1 MAFRLLLLA
10 LLCALMAGCDSN
22 KKDRSDTLLFIQI
35 FPAPASTSASSD
47 LSLAVGDTQ
56 QFIALGRFSDGSAVD
71 ITNSV
76 VWRSSDT
83 STVTIDSSGNAT
95 AVAPGSAG
103 IFARRDGV
111 LSNRVTVNVASVL
124 LTSIQVTPPIV
135 SLAPG
140 TSQQLAAL
148 GRFSDGSTAD
158 ITDSVTWQ
166 SSDTDTVTVDAD
178 GNATAVAAGTA
189 SITASRDGITSN
201 TVAVTVT
208 SALLTSIQVTPAV
221 VSLPKGI
228 SQQLTAVGSFS
239 DGSTFDITSSA
250 SWNSDNAAV
259 ATVDSLGRV
268 TAVEVGSANITASQD
283 GITSNTA
290 TVTVTSAALTSI
302 QVTPAVSSL
311 PKGNSEQLTA
321 VGTFSDGSTL
331 DITSSASWNS
341 DNTAV
346 ATVDS
351 LGEVTAV
358 DVGSANITA
367 SQSGITSNTATVT
380 VTSAVLTSIQ
390 VTPAVSSLPKGNSEQ
405 LTAVGTF
412 SDGSTLDITSS
423 ASWNSDNTTVATVD
437 SLGEVTAVEVGSA
450 DITASQDGITSN
462 TTTVTVTSAVLTSIQ
477 ITPAVVSLPKGNS
490 QQLTAEGTFSDGSNL
505 DITNTVNWNS
515 DNTAAATV
523 DILGEVTAVDV
534 GSANITASQGGISSN
549 TATVTVTSA
558 VLTSIQVTPAVSSLP
573 KGNSEQLTAVGTFS
587 DGSTL
592 DITSSA
598 SWNSDNTAVATVDI
612 LGEVTGVEVGSANI
626 TASQDGI
633 TSNTAAVT
641 VTSAVLTSIQV
652 TPAVVSLPKG
662 NSVQLTAVGTF
673 SDGSTLDIT
682 SSASWNSDNT
692 AAATVDLLGEVT
704 AVEVGSADITAS
716 QDGITSNT
724 ATVTVTSAVLT
735 SIQVTPATVSL
746 PKGNSEQL
754 AAEGTF
760 SDGSTLDITNTVNW
774 NSDNTAVATV
784 DVLGEVTAVEV
795 GSANITANQD
805 GVFSNAVGVT
815 VTSAV
820 LVSIQVTPAAANL
833 PKGNSEQLAA
843 EGTFSDGSTLD
854 ITNTASWNSDNTA
867 VATVDLLGEV
877 TAVELGRANIT
888 ASQDGI
894 TSNAVAVIVT
904 SAVLTNIQVT
914 PAPVSLPK
922 GDTQQLAAE
931 GTFSDASTLD
941 ITNTVSWNSDDT
953 AVATVDLLGE
963 LTAVEVGS
971 ADITASQ
978 DGITS
983 NTVAVTVTAAVTLC
997 NVPSFQGTQ
1006 LDIDGNLVTKTFYCA
1021 PTRAQVEATGT
1032 YATLESFF
1040 EGGVEFAKL
1049 GVDDLI
1055 QYCRDAFGDLI
1066 PITDFVSFLNANTTA
1081 QFGAPPSSWPVS
1093 EDYFTVNDMPEYVP
1107 ITLTNA
1113 GGATAGT
1120 PIPLSDVTIRAVPLC
1135 VTQP

>member
-35 FPAPASTSASSD
+35 FPAPAGAGASSD
-47 LSLAVGDTQ
+47 LSLAAGDTQ

-71 ITNSV
+71 ITDSV

-178 GNATAVAAGTA
+178 GNATAVATGTA

-208 SALLTSIQVTPAV
+208 SAVLVGIQVTPAT
-221 VSLPKGI
+221 VSLPKGN
-228 SQQLTAVGSFS
+228 SEQFTAIGTFS
-239 DGSTFDITSSA
+239 DGSTLDITTSA
-250 SWNSDNAAV
+250 SWNSDNTAA
-259 ATVDSLGRV
+259 ATVDLLGEV
-268 TAVEVGSANITASQD
+268 TAVEVGSANITASRD

-290 TVTVTSAALTSI
+290 TVTVTSAVLTSI
-302 QVTPAVSSL
+302 QVTPAVVSL

-331 DITSSASWNS
+331 DLTNSVSWNS

-358 DVGSANITA
+358 DVGSADITA
-367 SQSGITSNTATVT
+367 SQDGITSNTATVT

-390 VTPAVSSLPKGNSEQ
+390 VTPAIVSLPKGNSEQ

-412 SDGSTLDITSS
+412 SDGSTLDIT
-423 ASWNSDNTTVATVD
+423 N
-437 SLGEVTAVEVGSA
+437 
-450 DITASQDGITSN
+450 
-462 TTTVTVTSAVLTSIQ
+462 
-477 ITPAVVSLPKGNS
+477 
-490 QQLTAEGTFSDGSNL
+490 
-505 DITNTVNWNS
+505 
-515 DNTAAATV
+515 
-523 DILGEVTAVDV
+523 
-534 GSANITASQGGISSN
+534 
-549 TATVTVTSA
+549 
-558 VLTSIQVTPAVSSLP
+558 
-573 KGNSEQLTAVGTFS
+573 
-587 DGSTL
+587 
-592 DITSSA
+592 
-598 SWNSDNTAVATVDI
+598 
-612 LGEVTGVEVGSANI
+612 
-626 TASQDGI
+626 
-633 TSNTAAVT
+633 
-641 VTSAVLTSIQV
+641 
-652 TPAVVSLPKG
+652 
-662 NSVQLTAVGTF
+662 
-673 SDGSTLDIT
+673 
-682 SSASWNSDNT
+682 SASWNSDNT
-692 AAATVDLLGEVT
+692 AAATVDSLGEVT

-724 ATVTVTSAVLT
+724 ATVTVTSAVLV
-735 SIQVTPATVSL
+735 SIQVTPAT
-746 PKGNSEQL
+746 
-754 AAEGTF
+754 
-760 SDGSTLDITNTVNW
+760 
-774 NSDNTAVATV
+774 
-784 DVLGEVTAVEV
+784 
-795 GSANITANQD
+795 
-805 GVFSNAVGVT
+805 
-815 VTSAV
+815 
-820 LVSIQVTPAAANL
+820 ANL

-854 ITNTASWNSDNTA
+854 ITNTANWNSNNTA

-877 TAVELGRANIT
+877 TAVELGRAHIT

-904 SAVLTNIQVT
+904 SAVLTSIQVT
-914 PAPVSLPK
+914 PTPVSLPKGNSEQLSAEGTFSDGSTLDITNTASWNSDNTAAATVDLLGEVTAVEVGSANITASQDGITSNTVPVTVTSAVLTAIQVTPSPVSLPK

-971 ADITASQ
+971 ANITASQ

-983 NTVAVTVTAAVTLC
+983 NTVAVTVTAVVTLC

-1006 LDIDGNLVTKTFYCA
+1006 LDIDGNLVTKTFFCA

-1040 EGGVEFAKL
+1040 EGGIEFAKL
-1049 GVDDLI
+1049 GVDDLL
-1055 QYCRDAFGDLI
+1055 QYCFDAFGSLP

-1081 QFGAPPSSWPVS
+1081 QFGAAPSSWPVT
-1093 EDYFTVNDMPEYVP
+1093 EDYFSLDDMSQYVP
-1107 ITLTNA
+1107 VTLTNA

-1120 PIPLSDVTIRAVPLC
+1120 PIPLPDATVRSVPLC